1 MAEAE
6 SHHQHAV
13 QDLARASM
21 EQVQNV
27 SARVASD
34 VRNETL
40 AEAVSRHQQI
50 LRETV
55 EQANGIHAQS
65 LDDVRS

>member
-34 VRNETL
+34 VRTEAL
-40 AEAVSRHQQI
+40 AEAESPPTIFEGNRRTSQ
-50 LRETV
+50 
-55 EQANGIHAQS
+55 
-65 LDDVRS
+65 